1 MNSVYRVFRVIIDFI
16 FKFSSFIHKRQE
28 SICNGKKKRRSFLK
42 VQYKSYHQTCVSV
55 IEFIKTAKHLVTFI
69 ESKQQYFWRN
79 FNVSQRLQSC
89 LQQIHHSQEGNSTDV
104 DEIDLPRV
112 DTVNKCFFCTK
123 LSFYTR
129 HCSVQS
135 ILYTLCLV
143 KKVPRL
149 PVNLTIVLFRVTESE
164 CWFQRQIERASRRW
178 CLIQ

>member
-79 FNVSQRLQSC
+79 FNLSQRLQSC
-89 LQQIHHSQEGNSTDV
+89 LYSKYIIAKKETQQMLTKMTCLEWIQWINASFAQNWAF
-104 DEIDLPRV
+104 IP
-112 DTVNKCFFCTK
+112 DTVPSSQYCTLFARSK
-123 LSFYTR
+123 R
-129 HCSVQS
+129 C
-135 ILYTLCLV
+135 
-143 KKVPRL
+143 
-149 PVNLTIVLFRVTESE
+149 PVYR
-164 CWFQRQIERASRRW
+164 
-178 CLIQ
+178 